1 MRTQLHN
8 WRILV
13 DHIIDKV
20 WEYIDEIDYWEDE
33 PKLWVDAESDSVI
46 LGEKGK
52 GYPGESKQVSG
63 FIRRDEA
70 GKMEPDVD
78 AIEDFAAGWF
88 DFRQA

>member
-33 PKLWVDAESDSVI
+33 PKLWVEDESDTVV

-52 GYPGESKQVSG
+52 EYPGESKQVSE
-63 FIRRDEA
+63 FIRKDET
-70 GKMEPDVD
+70 GKMEPDID
-78 AIEDFAAGWF
+78 RIEDFAAGWF

>member
-1 MRTQLHN
+1 MRTQLHK

-20 WEYIDEIDYWEDE
+20 WEYIDEINYWDDE
-33 PKLWVDAESDSVI
+33 PKLWVEAEFDTVV

-52 GYPGESKQVSG
+52 EYPGESKQVSE
-63 FIRRDEA
+63 FIRKDEA
-70 GKMEPDVD
+70 GKMEPDID
-78 AIEDFAAGWF
+78 RIEDFAAGWF